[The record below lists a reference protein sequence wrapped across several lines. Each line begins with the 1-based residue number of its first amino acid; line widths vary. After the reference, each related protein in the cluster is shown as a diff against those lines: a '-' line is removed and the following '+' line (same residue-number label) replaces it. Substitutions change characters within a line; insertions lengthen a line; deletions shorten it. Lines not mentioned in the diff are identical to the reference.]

1 MLSII
6 RKQEYIMLKIGVIG
20 CGAIGAEICKAINGG
35 KINAEL
41 VAVYDRNTEHCNRIA
56 GLLATKPDIASPE
69 ELISRADIV
78 VECASAVAVRE
89 LGNQVLEQ
97 GKELMIMS
105 VGALTDPIL
114 LKSLKET
121 ASANGCRIYVPSGAI
136 TGLDGL
142 KSASVIH
149 IDKVTLCT
157 TKNPKGLEGAPY
169 ITENNIDL
177 NSFRE
182 KTLLFEGSAEEA
194 TKAFPANVNV
204 ATSLSLAGIGA
215 KETQVK
221 VFVDPDALRNIH
233 EIEVEGEFGKFTCRV
248 ENVPCP
254 DNPRTSFLAALSAI
268 ATLKR
273 ITEPLQIGT

>member
-1 MLSII
+1 
-6 RKQEYIMLKIGVIG
+6 MLKIGVIG
-20 CGAIGAEICKAINGG
+20 CGAIGAEICKAIDAR

-41 VAVYDRNTEHCNRIA
+41 VAVFDRNTEQC
-56 GLLATKPDIASPE
+56 GKLVELLTTKPDITTPD

-78 VECASAVAVRE
+78 VECASAAAVRE
-89 LGNQVLEQ
+89 FGLAVLKK
-97 GKELMIMS
+97 GKGLMVMS
-105 VGALTDPIL
+105 VGALTDPGFL
-114 LKSLKET
+114 ESLRET

-149 IDKVTLCT
+149 IDTVTLST

-177 NSFRE
+177 AAIRE
-182 KTLLFEGSAEEA
+182 KTLLFEGSAKEA
-194 TKAFPANVNV
+194 IKAFPANVNV
-204 ATSLSLAGIGA
+204 ATSLSLAGIGVE
-215 KETQVK
+215 KTQVK
-221 VFVDPDALRNIH
+221 VFADPAASRNIH
-233 EIEVEGEFGKFTCRV
+233 EIEVEGEFGKFTCRI

-254 DNPRTSFLAALSAI
+254 GNPRTSFLAALSAI

>member
-1 MLSII
+1 
-6 RKQEYIMLKIGVIG
+6 MLKIGVIG
-20 CGAIGAEICKAINGG
+20 CGVIGAEICKAIDT
-35 KINAEL
+35 KRINAEL
-41 VAVYDRNTEHCNRIA
+41 VAVYDRTTEHCENLV
-56 GLLATKPDIASPE
+56 GLLTTKPDITSPD

-89 LGNQVLEQ
+89 LGNRVLEQ

-105 VGALTDPIL
+105 VGALTDTNL
-114 LKSLKET
+114 LEKLKDT

-169 ITENNIDL
+169 IIENNIDL

-182 KTLLFEGSAEEA
+182 KTLLFEGNAEEA
-194 TKAFPANVNV
+194 AKAFPANVNV
-204 ATSLSLAGIGA
+204 ASSLSLAGIGA
-215 KETQVK
+215 KKTQVK

-233 EIEVEGEFGKFTCRV
+233 EIEVEGEFGKFTCCI

-254 DNPRTSFLAALSAI
+254 GNPRTSFLAALSAI
-268 ATLKR
+268 ATLEK

>member
-6 RKQEYIMLKIGVIG
+6 RKQEQIMLKIGVIG
-20 CGAIGAEICKAINGG
+20 CGVIGAEICKAIDSG

-41 VAVYDRNTEHCNRIA
+41 VALYDRNTAHCDKLL
-56 GLLATKPDIASPE
+56 GLLATKPDITSTD

-78 VECASAVAVRE
+78 VECASAEAVRE
-89 LGNQVLEQ
+89 LGLAVLEK
-97 GKELMIMS
+97 GKELMILS
-105 VGALTDPIL
+105 VGALTDPEL
-114 LKSLKET
+114 LESLRET

-142 KSASVIH
+142 KSASVIRM
-149 IDKVTLCT
+149 DKVTLCT

-169 ITENNIDL
+169 ILENNIDL

-182 KTLLFEGSAEEA
+182 KTLLFEGSAQEA
-194 TKAFPANVNV
+194 IKGFPANVNV
-204 ATSLSLAGIGA
+204 ATSLSLAGIGSE
-215 KETQVK
+215 KTRVK
-221 VFVDPDALRNIH
+221 VFVDPAALRNIH
-233 EIEVEGEFGKFTCRV
+233 EIEAEGEFGKFTCVV

-254 DNPRTSFLAALSAI
+254 GNPRTSFLAALSAI